1 MKVVRYTFD
10 VCIRDGVNKDIYSMR
25 SLIEASIMKCDGVCG
40 CETVQKP
47 EELGY
52 YNVVD
57 VNKAIEWQR
66 SNKRWIGEKGGNHA

>member
-10 VCIRDGVNKDIYSMR
+10 VCIRDSVDRDTYSMK
-25 SLIEASIMKCDGVCG
+25 SLIEKAITNCDGVCG

-47 EELGY
+47 KELN
-52 YNVVD
+52 YNSVD

-66 SNKRWIGEKGGNHA
+66 SNNCWIGEKKGGDHA

>member
-10 VCIRDGVNKDIYSMR
+10 VCIRDSVDRDTYSMK
-25 SLIEASIMKCDGVCG
+25 SLIEKAIMNCDGVCG

-47 EELGY
+47 KELGY

-66 SNKRWIGEKGGNHA
+66 SNKRWIGEKGGDHA